1 MAASM
6 AALAA
11 SCSALGGFP
20 QAMNTRA
27 SARTIINDTKHLK
40 YFMPFL
46 LFKLDVIEL
55 DNNVALHIPFHSIV
69 NGFRAELSN
78 RKSPSWKNSYSSV
91 D

>member
-1 MAASM
+1 
-6 AALAA
+6 
-11 SCSALGGFP
+11 
-20 QAMNTRA
+20 
-27 SARTIINDTKHLK
+27 
-40 YFMPFL
+40 MPFL